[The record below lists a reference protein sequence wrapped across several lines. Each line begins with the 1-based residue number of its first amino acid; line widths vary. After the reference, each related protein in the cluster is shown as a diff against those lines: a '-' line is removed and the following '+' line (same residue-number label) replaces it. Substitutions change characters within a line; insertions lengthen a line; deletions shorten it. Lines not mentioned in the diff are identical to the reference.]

1 MKRRQ
6 RNVSVKKATVF
17 ALIINTLQIVL
28 VLAIAAYVVLS
39 PKEIADMR
47 LTRYVVC
54 IAAIVVA
61 WGGVVDIRE
70 ALSTRKLLS
79 QVDDMDET
87 ISTMESFN
95 NTLRSQ
101 RHDFLNH
108 LQVVYSLIEMEEYQ
122 EANAYIEKVY
132 GAITSVSR
140 VIRTANTSVNAL
152 LQVKTAACEKAGVKV
167 DVNIQ
172 SAWKHLPVPGWEMC
186 KVLSNLI
193 DNAIDALKEIDGE
206 RRLTITLTEDLR
218 TYRFSVSN
226 NGPMIPIKSQQA
238 IFLAGVTTKST
249 GHGMGLFIARK
260 TLQDRGGDLML
271 VSDAEKT
278 EFSGFVPKDA
288 PAAETEKHE

>member
-28 VLAIAAYVVLS
+28 VAGIAAYVLLS

-95 NTLRSQ
+95 NTLRAQ

-226 NGPMIPIKSQQA
+226 NGPMIPLKSQQA

-260 TLQDRGGDLML
+260 TLQDRGGDLVL

-288 PAAETEKHE
+288 PAAEKETHE

>member
-95 NTLRSQ
+95 NTLCSQ

-206 RRLTITLTEDLR
+206 RHLTITLTEDLR

>member
-108 LQVVYSLIEMEEYQ
+108 LQVVYSLIEMKEYQ

-172 SAWKHLPVPGWEMC
+172 SAWKHLPLPGWEMC

-206 RRLTITLTEDLR
+206 RHLTITLTEDLR

-260 TLQDRGGDLML
+260 TLQDRGGDLTL

>member
-28 VLAIAAYVVLS
+28 VAGIAAYVLLS

-95 NTLRSQ
+95 NTLRAQ

-152 LQVKTAACEKAGVKV
+152 LQVKTAACEKTGVKV

-226 NGPMIPIKSQQA
+226 NGPMIPLKSQQA

-260 TLQDRGGDLML
+260 TLQDRSGDLVL

-288 PAAETEKHE
+288 PAAEKEKHE

>member
-28 VLAIAAYVVLS
+28 VAGIAAYVLLS

-87 ISTMESFN
+87 IITMESFN
-95 NTLRSQ
+95 NTLRAQ

-152 LQVKTAACEKAGVKV
+152 LQVKTAACEKTGVKV

-226 NGPMIPIKSQQA
+226 NGPMIPLKSQQA

-260 TLQDRGGDLML
+260 TLQDRGGDLVL

-288 PAAETEKHE
+288 PAAEKEKHE